1 MRNADALVRSECRFG
16 TNFPF
21 YSKSRDAGESSPE
34 EPALRT
40 RASTFRYMAEKFL
53 MPKLSP
59 TMEEG
64 QIARWVKNE
73 GESFDANETLAEVDT
88 DKATMEMTALSGG
101 TLLKI
106 LKGAGDT
113 AALGEPIAIIGKAG
127 EDISALLSEV
137 SANGDNGSKA
147 QPAAEPKAEA
157 KPAANEQLAPSTTIE
172 KPEELQLQ
180 KTSESTT
187 APKAESKPGAQQ
199 APPSDGRM
207 IVSPIAARMAAD
219 NNIDLRSISGSG
231 PNGRIIKRDIEEALK
246 GGAKPTAGAKPF
258 TPSTMVGASAFRD
271 EPTSKM
277 RQVIASRLA
286 ESIGPIPTFYLT
298 VEIEMDGALAVRKQ
312 INANLDDDAKI
323 SVNDIIVK
331 AAAMALVKHPWVNAS
346 YQDKS
351 VRFYEKADIG
361 VAVAIDEGLITPV
374 VRGANLKGLAEI
386 AGEVKDLAAKARDRK
401 LQPEQYTGATF
412 SISNLGMMGIK
423 EFTAIINPPEAAII
437 AVGGANPTP
446 VVRDGQVTV
455 RSIMNVTMSC
465 DHRVVDGATGAKFL
479 QTFKQ
484 MLETPAM
491 MLV

>member
-1 MRNADALVRSECRFG
+1 
-16 TNFPF
+16 
-21 YSKSRDAGESSPE
+21 
-34 EPALRT
+34 
-40 RASTFRYMAEKFL
+40 MAEKFL

-73 GESFDANETLAEVDT
+73 GEAFEPNETLAEVDT
-88 DKATMEMTALSGG
+88 DKATMEMTALQGG

-106 LKGAGDT
+106 LKQAGET
-113 AALGEPIAIIGKAG
+113 AALGEAIAITGKEG

-137 SANGDNGSKA
+137 GSNGKDAGSEGRGDAEKQA
-147 QPAAEPKAEA
+147 APA
-157 KPAANEQLAPSTTIE
+157 TTVE
-172 KPEELQLQ
+172 KPEELELK
-180 KTSESTT
+180 KTS
-187 APKAESKPGAQQ
+187 APTSAPASKANPQSEIRTPQSEN
-199 APPSDGRM
+199 GRL
-207 IVSPIAARMAAD
+207 IVSPIAARMAAE
-219 NNIDLRSISGSG
+219 NGIDLKTVAGSG
-231 PNGRIIKRDIEEALK
+231 PNGRIIKRDIEEALAS
-246 GGAKPTAGAKPF
+246 GGTQRPKTKDQKPF
-258 TPSTMVGASAFRD
+258 TPSTIVGASAYSD
-271 EPTSKM
+271 EPTSRI

-298 VEIEMDGALAVRKQ
+298 VEIEMDNALAVRKQ
-312 INANLDDDAKI
+312 INANLNDEEKI

-331 AAAMALVKHPWVNAS
+331 AAAMALIRHPWVNAS

-351 VRFYEKADIG
+351 VRFYEQADIG

-386 AGEVKDLAAKARDRK
+386 SAEIKDLAAKAKSKK
-401 LQPEQYTGATF
+401 LQPEEYTGATF
-412 SISNLGMMGIK
+412 SISNLGMMGIR

-446 VVRDGQVTV
+446 VVRDGEVV
-455 RSIMNVTMSC
+455 IRNIMNVTMSC

-491 MLV
+491 MLM

>member
-1 MRNADALVRSECRFG
+1 
-16 TNFPF
+16 
-21 YSKSRDAGESSPE
+21 
-34 EPALRT
+34 
-40 RASTFRYMAEKFL
+40 MAEKFL

-64 QIARWVKNE
+64 QISRWVKNE
-73 GESFDANETLAEVDT
+73 GDAYEANETLAEVDT

-106 LKGAGDT
+106 LKQAGET
-113 AALGEPIAIIGKAG
+113 AALGEAIAITGKKG

-137 SANGDNGSKA
+137 GSNG
-147 QPAAEPKAEA
+147 A
-157 KPAANEQLAPSTTIE
+157 KKEGEKRKEGDGE
-172 KPEELQLQ
+172 KPSPPPPAE
-180 KTSESTT
+180 KTSAPTPEPAS
-187 APKAESKPGAQQ
+187 APKS
-199 APPSDGRM
+199 APPAVAAGSSQGNGRL

-219 NNIDLRSISGSG
+219 NGIDLRTVSGSG
-231 PNGRIIKRDIEEALK
+231 PNGRIIKRDIEEALS
-246 GGAKPTAGAKPF
+246 GGAQRPKAKDQKPF
-258 TPSTMVGASAFRD
+258 TPSTIVGASAFND
-271 EPTSKM
+271 EPTSKI
-277 RQVIASRLA
+277 RQVIATRLA

-298 VEIEMDGALAVRKQ
+298 VEIEMDNTLAVRKQ
-312 INANLDDDAKI
+312 INANLADEEKI

-331 AAAMALVKHPWVNAS
+331 AAAMSLLKHPWVNAS
-346 YQDKS
+346 YQDKH
-351 VRFYEKADIG
+351 VRFYEQADIG

-386 AGEVKDLAAKARDRK
+386 SAEIKDLAAKAKSKK
-401 LQPEQYTGATF
+401 LQPEEYTGATF

-437 AVGGANPTP
+437 AVGGANATP
-446 VVRDGQVTV
+446 VVRDGQVVV

-484 MLETPAM
+484 MLEAPAM
-491 MLV
+491 MLL